1 MKVRIKSEVTE
12 LKYQI
17 HQHRFGLDIVNS
29 NLELKTLWE
38 EFIGVIE
45 NITDD
50 QIKQEFI
57 NPPEFMETKTTKTG
71 KKSSRPRNKMSI
83 SAAINNLIDDGLTS
97 KGWKDQSEIFQG
109 KDYNSSKWRLDFSK
123 RITNPSAD
131 ISGFAVEVAF
141 NHGEAIS
148 WNLLKPVLAAEI
160 NHVKTEVEI
169 GAGIGIYV
177 CATEALKQQG
187 AFDNTVGEY
196 EKVLRYLNPLFNKL
210 SVPMIIVGLEPLDKY
225 RLEKKFDPITRT
237 NTGIFV
243 EK

>member
-1 MKVRIKSEVTE
+1 MH
-12 LKYQI
+12 YQI
-17 HQHRFGLDIVNS
+17 HQHRFGLDIANS
-29 NLELKTLWE
+29 NPELKSLWQ

-45 NITDD
+45 AISDEA
-50 QIKQEFI
+50 IREEFM
-57 NPPEFMETKTTKTG
+57 NPPKTMPNKKTKSG
-71 KKSSRPRNKMSI
+71 KPSSRPRNKMSI
-83 SAAINNLIDDGLTS
+83 SAAINNLIDDGLTAN
-97 KGWKDQSEIFQG
+97 GWTDQSEIFQG
-109 KDYNSSKWRLDFSK
+109 KDYDSAKWRLDFSK

-177 CATEALKQQG
+177 CATEALKIEG

-196 EKVLRYLNPLFNKL
+196 EKVLRYLSPLFNKL
-210 SVPMIIVGLEPLDKY
+210 SVPMIIVGLDPLDRYK
-225 RLEKKFDPITRT
+225 LEKKFDSVTRT

>member
-1 MKVRIKSEVTE
+1 MR
-12 LKYQI
+12 YQI

-29 NLELKTLWE
+29 NPELKALWH

-45 NITDD
+45 GISDEA
-50 QIKQEFI
+50 IREEFI
-57 NPPEFMETKTTKTG
+57 NPPKTMPNKKTKSG
-71 KKSSRPRNKMSI
+71 KPSSRPRNKMSI
-83 SAAINNLIDDGLTS
+83 SAAINNLIDDGLTAR
-97 KGWKDQSEIFQG
+97 GWTDQSEIFQG
-109 KDYNSSKWRLDFSK
+109 KEYDSAKWRLDFSK

-177 CATEALKQQG
+177 CATEALKDEG

-196 EKVLRYLNPLFNKL
+196 EKVLRYLTPLFNKL
-210 SVPMIIVGLEPLDKY
+210 SVPMIIVGLESLEKYKLD
-225 RLEKKFDPITRT
+225 KKFDAVTRT

>member
-1 MKVRIKSEVTE
+1 MKYE
-12 LKYQI
+12 L

-29 NLELKTLWE
+29 NSELKSLWE

-45 NITDD
+45 SISDED
-50 QIKQEFI
+50 VRQEFI
-57 NPPEFMETKTTKTG
+57 SPPPYMPGKKTRTG
-71 KKSSRPRNKMSI
+71 KQSSRPRNKMSL
-83 SAAINNLIDDGLTS
+83 SAAINNLIDDGLTA
-97 KGWKDQSEIFQG
+97 KGWNDQSEIFQG
-109 KDYNSSKWRLDFSK
+109 EEYNSSKWRLDFSK
-123 RITNPSAD
+123 RITNPSSD

-177 CATEALKQQG
+177 CATEKLKQEG

-196 EKVLRYLNPLFNKL
+196 EKVLRYLTPLFSKL
-210 SVPMIIVGLEPLDKY
+210 SVPMIIVGLLPLDKY
-225 RLEKKFDPITRT
+225 RMEKKFDAVTRS
-237 NTGIFV
+237 NTGIVV

>member
-1 MKVRIKSEVTE
+1 M
-12 LKYQI
+12 KYQI

-29 NLELKTLWE
+29 NSELKSLWE

-45 NITDD
+45 GITDD

-57 NPPEFMETKTTKTG
+57 YPPEFMATKKTKSG
-71 KKSSRPRNKMSI
+71 KPASRPRNKMSI

-97 KGWKDQSEIFQG
+97 KGWNDQSEIFQG
-109 KDYNSSKWRLDFSK
+109 QEYDSSKWRLDFSK

-177 CATEALKQQG
+177 CATEALKQEG

-196 EKVLRYLNPLFNKL
+196 EKVLRYLTPLFSKL
-210 SVPMIIVGLEPLDKY
+210 SVPMIIVGLEPLEKY
-225 RLEKKFDPITRT
+225 RLEKKFDSITRT
-237 NTGIFV
+237 NTGVFV

>member
-1 MKVRIKSEVTE
+1 MR
-12 LKYQI
+12 YQL

-29 NLELKTLWE
+29 NPELRSLWK

-45 NITDD
+45 DISDE

-57 NPPEFMETKTTKTG
+57 NPPEHMLNKRTKNG
-71 KKSSRPRNKMSI
+71 KPSSRPRNKMSI

-97 KGWKDQSEIFQG
+97 KGWNDQSEIFQG
-109 KDYNSSKWRLDFSK
+109 KEYDSSKWRLDFSK
-123 RITNPSAD
+123 RIANPSAD

-160 NHVKTEVEI
+160 NHVKTEIEI
-169 GAGIGIYV
+169 GAGIGVYV
-177 CATEALKQQG
+177 CATDALKEEG

-196 EKVLRYLNPLFNKL
+196 EKVLRYLTPLFSKL
-210 SVPMIIVGLEPLDKY
+210 SVPMIIVGLEPLERYK
-225 RLEKKFDPITRT
+225 LEKKFDPITRT
-237 NTGIFV
+237 NTGTFV